1 MYQIL
6 RNPSADWKCSGCNKT
21 TKGSTC
27 TEKLESLQSKLK
39 EYSHPNDLE
48 KVRADDSEQGK
59 KIISQILLGEG
70 DWGELPGSSGIFF
83 DVRFKLVSTY
93 QYHQDFYFSDET
105 FLKVSS
111 SNSHS
116 TSTRSPVPVLIIL

>member
-6 RNPSADWKCSGCNKT
+6 RNPSADWRCSGCNKT
-21 TKGSTC
+21 MKGSTC
-27 TEKLESLQSKLK
+27 AEKLESLQSKLK

-48 KVRADDSEQGK
+48 KVRAEDSEQV
-59 KIISQILLGEG
+59 KIMVSQILLGEG

-105 FLKVSS
+105 FLKVQYQYQKS
-111 SNSHS
+111 S
-116 TSTRSPVPVLIIL
+116 TSADNLVTDD